1 MPNDILRREADRL
14 RHLSE
19 TCTQQGDY
27 ATAQQ
32 LLKMVI
38 EIEES
43 DVGVPKESLAA
54 DYHELGWLCVVLNAN
69 QDAQQYLQRALD
81 LRLACVNQNAP
92 ETQQTAD
99 LLKQVMAETSVPKP
113 TSGHEASI

>member
-19 TCTQQGDY
+19 TCAQQGDCK
-27 ATAQQ
+27 TARQ

-43 DVGVPKESLAA
+43 DVGVAKESYA
-54 DYHELGWLCVVLNAN
+54 DFSRTWMDMCPFGRKAGGSKVPATRLWTCGFSVFMRMRRRLWKQRIYLN
-69 QDAQQYLQRALD
+69 
-81 LRLACVNQNAP
+81 RL
-92 ETQQTAD
+92 
-99 LLKQVMAETSVPKP
+99 
-113 TSGHEASI
+113 

>member
-19 TCTQQGDY
+19 TCAQQGDY
-27 ATAQQ
+27 VTARQ

-43 DVGVPKESLAA
+43 DVGVHKASLAA
-54 DYHELGWLCVVLNAN
+54 DFHELGWICVVLGDKQEA
-69 QDAQQYLQRALD
+69 QDYLQRALD
-81 LRLACVNQNAP
+81 LRLACVHQNAQ
-92 ETQQTAD
+92 ETQETAD
-99 LLKQVMAETSVPKP
+99 LLKQVMVEMGMHKP
-113 TSGHEASI
+113 LPGNEASR

>member
-19 TCTQQGDY
+19 TCVQQADY
-27 ATAQQ
+27 VTARQ

-54 DYHELGWLCVVLNAN
+54 DYHELGWTCVLLDAK
-69 QDAQQYLQRALD
+69 QEAQQYLQRALD
-81 LRLACVNQNAP
+81 LRLECAHLDAP

-99 LLKQVMAETSVPKP
+99 LLKQVMGEMGARKP
-113 TSGHEASI
+113 ISGHEASR